1 MHTHIRLNKVNS
13 NFHKDNGKI
22 WIPLSEAANGGPYR
36 SNYLRLLANQK
47 KLLAVKIDDVW
58 HTTKEALHEYISQQ
72 QKIKALNR
80 KRDVDVIMP
89 RVPIQNYGYL
99 LNFEEEKGQTLKRE
113 RVFEKRI
120 IDLPPPQLGPRISHV
135 KFHWLLSPSSLL
147 SARASQL

>member
-1 MHTHIRLNKVNS
+1 MNTSRYSHIRISASYKLNS
-13 NFHKDNGKI
+13 NLHKDNGKI

-36 SNYLRLLANQK
+36 SNYLRLLARQK

-80 KRDVDVIMP
+80 KRDADVIMP

-99 LNFEEEKGQTLKRE
+99 LNFEEEKGQTLDTDSQGLTLKRE

-120 IDLPPPQLGPRISHV
+120 IDLPPPT
-135 KFHWLLSPSSLL
+135 SLD
-147 SARASQL
+147 RASHT